1 MRNPTPYLKVRV
13 LGAIDMAPG
22 NTIRARIQAVSQMD
36 FTDEDGHPRRFTWR
50 TIQTGYSRYQKHG
63 VTVMENKPRADK
75 GKTRKLQPEVLLEAV
90 RAVWPKLHGKT
101 PKRATLYR
109 LCIEQGLLT
118 RGQVAPNTFSR
129 LVKEYEMLKPDAET
143 NHKIR
148 LAFAKARPNDSNP
161 VPTQSPHHARH
172 CLLQRRAHGRGQ
184 APGCGRQRPPTRPT
198 LRSPRNPHRSGQSG
212 ASVNPGILTLL
223 FMIRSHFGLQRNP
236 FDTESVTLL
245 DPQQQALDILKV
257 HAQQG
262 GLCLVLGEPG
272 TGKTILKEALV
283 HLDPKRIITP
293 VVNRTL
299 HTYHNT
305 LRILCQAFAIEF
317 EGHDHPCERRLVE
330 EAFRL
335 HRAGKMLVPIID
347 DAHLM
352 QAECLR
358 KLRLLFE
365 NFPRSHNLVLIGQ
378 PSLLQT
384 LSLIV
389 NEEIRSRVTY
399 FHAAAPPGTRRHRGV
414 HPGPV

>member
-1 MRNPTPYLKVRV
+1 
-13 LGAIDMAPG
+13 
-22 NTIRARIQAVSQMD
+22 
-36 FTDEDGHPRRFTWR
+36 
-50 TIQTGYSRYQKHG
+50 
-63 VTVMENKPRADK
+63 
-75 GKTRKLQPEVLLEAV
+75 
-90 RAVWPKLHGKT
+90 
-101 PKRATLYR
+101 
-109 LCIEQGLLT
+109 
-118 RGQVAPNTFSR
+118 
-129 LVKEYEMLKPDAET
+129 
-143 NHKIR
+143 
-148 LAFAKARPNDSNP
+148 
-161 VPTQSPHHARH
+161 
-172 CLLQRRAHGRGQ
+172 
-184 APGCGRQRPPTRPT
+184 
-198 LRSPRNPHRSGQSG
+198 
-212 ASVNPGILTLL
+212 
-223 FMIRSHFGLQRNP
+223 MIRSHFGLQRNP

-245 DPQQQALDILKV
+245 EPQQQALDILKV

-317 EGHDHPCERRLVE
+317 EGHDHQCERRLVE

-365 NFPRSHNLVLIGQ
+365 DFPRSHNLVLIGQ

-399 FHAAAPPGTRRHRGV
+399 STLMPRLGPEDTEAFILGQFDRAGLGHNTFSAEALALVVRSSEGLLRRARNLCLACLIEAVRDQIRSVDLKQVNHVLIQPHWRKDCD
-414 HPGPV
+414 HPLP